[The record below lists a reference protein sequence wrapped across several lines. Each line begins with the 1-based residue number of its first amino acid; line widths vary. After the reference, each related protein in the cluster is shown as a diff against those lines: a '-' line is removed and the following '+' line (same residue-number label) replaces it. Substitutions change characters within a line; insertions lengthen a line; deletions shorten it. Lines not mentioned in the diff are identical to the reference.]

1 MAGVR
6 VLTSFASAVALALFA
21 SVWSSAAQANVI
33 TYVASG
39 TGSDGALSAS
49 ATFTTGSGFIDIN
62 LTNTLALTSF
72 VSVGQTISDLSFT
85 LSNAPGTQGTL
96 TAAGQEANIS
106 STALVTDVSG
116 TPGRFI
122 GVGGGS
128 FTVSGNTITLE
139 AIGGSQPTELITPLE
154 TGSSF
159 PDTNP
164 GIDAHD
170 PYTDGPAHFVL
181 DFAGITAATN
191 VTAATFSFGTGPDTF
206 IAACNSDVTSCAPH
220 IVVPEPLTLSL
231 FGAGLVG
238 VAAMRRRKKA
248 KA

>member
-1 MAGVR
+1 MAVR
-6 VLTSFASAVALALFA
+6 VLTTFVSAVSLALFA
-21 SVWSSAAQANVI
+21 SAWSSAAQANVI

-39 TGSDGALSAS
+39 TGSDGALSAR
-49 ATFTTGSGFIDIN
+49 ATFTTGAGFIDIT

-72 VSVGQTISDLSFT
+72 VDVGQTISDLSFT

-96 TAAGQEANIS
+96 TAAGQEANVS
-106 STALVTDVSG
+106 STKLITDVSG

-122 GVGGGS
+122 GSGGGS

-170 PYTDGPAHFVL
+170 PYTDGPATFEL

-206 IAACNSDVTSCAPH
+206 IAGCNSDNTSCTPH
-220 IVVPEPLTLSL
+220 IIVPEPLTLSL
-231 FGAGLVG
+231 FGAGLVVG